1 MTKPLSQL
9 FVLLVYN
16 FFALCSFAQVMPIE
30 RSIQPTSYW
39 FNFNFEYF
47 SKNGS
52 MLFAESNF
60 KHSASSWIENLGIA
74 PVYLIQHTLG
84 YEFRFS
90 NQWNLG
96 VSGRYVIEKRFDTFF
111 SKIYL
116 NHSGKI
122 GEIEFFKQFGVE
134 QVSYLSKT
142 LENQG
147 RFTGLIGI
155 AHNFDLGR
163 GNILRPSLTY
173 EFMTWFDWRN
183 PSVPQNKRR
192 IDQTRLKAEV
202 AYFLNPKWSMGLFFI
217 HETDYFFAL
226 AQFDKDGKKIKPDR
240 KLNILTP
247 TIGLRVHFLLKAKDI
262 GEEIRL
268 RFLPY

>member
-1 MTKPLSQL
+1 MAKLIRQFPIFLI
-9 FVLLVYN
+9 FNLLVLY
-16 FFALCSFAQVMPIE
+16 SFAQVMPTE
-30 RSIQPTSYW
+30 RSIQATSYW

-52 MLFAESNF
+52 MLFAESNL
-60 KHSASSWIENLGIA
+60 KHSTSPLVENLSVA
-74 PVYLIQHTLG
+74 PLYLMQHTLG

-96 VSGRYVIEKRFDTFF
+96 VSGRYVMEKRFDTFF

-147 RFTGLIGI
+147 RFSGLAGL
-155 AHNFDLGR
+155 AHNFVLGN

-173 EFMTWFDWRN
+173 ELITWFDWRN

-202 AYFLNPKWSMGLFFI
+202 AYFLNPKWSVGLFFI

-226 AQFDKDGKKIKPDR
+226 AQFDKDGKQIKPDR